1 MGEDEF
7 GGVEDRH
14 RQQGGAVVR
23 RAWSLRSKFE
33 GKVRAERWKTG
44 RGSEAIVS
52 VEAVNQISGGNA
64 SIETNNRKQKIEQ
77 GSAVAQPRVFEYVDT
92 PSRNAIANSNILSR
106 HSLQIGRAHV

>member
-92 PSRNAIANSNILSR
+92 PSRK
-106 HSLQIGRAHV
+106 IGRAHV